1 MFRQVPRDELF
12 RRCCQRGPQAGE
24 CGLVQE
30 GKRFPERHLVRMA
43 LQRKEHRRPQPQ
55 MVPQVA
61 GQGTQDG
68 KGMEHQGT
76 CREPLGLRIAD
87 MDGEGLEE
95 AARLDGP

>member
-1 MFRQVPRDELF
+1 
-12 RRCCQRGPQAGE
+12 
-24 CGLVQE
+24 
-30 GKRFPERHLVRMA
+30 MA

-76 CREPLGLRIAD
+76 CREPLGLHIAD

-95 AARLDGP
+95 AVKDDQEPLPRHNERRTVKSG